1 MAIIKLP
8 IVFYAKKV
16 RISFQYVSFLVFQ
29 GRRKKPRKSEK
40 KKIKCVIPTLSF
52 IPRQLFPTIVEAKR
66 KPILPDGQ
74 TTSS

>member
-8 IVFYAKKV
+8 IIFYAKKV
-16 RISFQYVSFLVFQ
+16 RINFQYVSFSVFQ

-40 KKIKCVIPTLSF
+40 KIKYAIPTLSF
-52 IPRQLFPTIVEAKR
+52 ISRQLFCAIVKVTR